1 MSKHRTISTGLRTDE
16 RGIFIVI
23 SVSSDQGED
32 SIMLSGSE
40 ASELIPKLR
49 IHMDEIMTH
58 SKWWAEEDW
67 K

>member
-16 RGIFIVI
+16 QGIFIVI
-23 SVSSDQGED
+23 SVETEAGKESVT
-32 SIMLSGSE
+32 IAGSE
-40 ASELIPKLR
+40 ASELIPKIR
-49 IHMDEIMTH
+49 IHLDEMLTH

>member
-23 SVSSDQGED
+23 SVSTEQGEE
-32 SIMLSGSE
+32 SITLSGSE

-49 IHMDEIMTH
+49 IHMDEIFTH
-58 SKWWAEEDW
+58 SKWWAQEDW